1 MEILDNE
8 KIAKALTLGDS
19 LDPGGALNREQQQQF
34 VKMLMEHT
42 TMLAPGAGIRN
53 LTKTQASGQ
62 IDKMFLHGPVTQKAI
77 DVIAEGGGTGDQSAV
92 TSALYDKT
100 YERFGQ
106 IQWDAVKLLS
116 RTAWTME
123 FLRENIEQHSLE
135 TQLRGRLLQ
144 KMASDLEDLAINGN
158 TALVLDS
165 SPLNNLRRANMGWDV
180 LSDSANQVDAN
191 GEFISRG
198 LWVKAYKK
206 LPRSVRRNRPN
217 LKWFM
222 NDDVEMDWMDLLAG
236 RMDAVGSAAIGGG
249 VLNPLGIPYLRVPL
263 IPSDKSI
270 ITGEAV
276 AGQVFGTE
284 HGPFTFISGGA
295 AGTGSLVNAQ
305 VDGLGAQPL
314 NLALAAGG
322 VTPVIGT
329 DNKFTLTAA
338 EVARSLNAQLS
349 AIGAYAAYGNWV
361 TVDPL
366 TDRLVFTGVAKTAA
380 ADVTFGAANVHTCAD
395 VIGVPINTTDNGGVA
410 DPANAVNEGTFVW
423 LSDPSNFLHITVT
436 SDPGTNNQGIRTYS
450 EFNKDRDRVEM
461 ITYAWTDALIED
473 TQSMVKIRDLRTQ
486 GIAI

>member
-53 LTKTQASGQ
+53 LTKSQASGQ
-62 IDKMFLHGPVTQKAI
+62 IDKMFLHGPVTVGAST
-77 DVIAEGGGTGDQSAV
+77 VLAENASGDQSAA
-92 TSALYDKT
+92 TSALYDT
-100 YERFGQ
+100 SYERFGQ
-106 IQWDAVKLLS
+106 LQWDAVKLLS

-144 KMASDLEDLAINGN
+144 KMASDLEDLAINGD
-158 TALVLDS
+158 TSIGTS
-165 SPLNNLRRANMGWDV
+165 SPLDNLRKANQGWDK
-180 LSDSANQVDAN
+180 LSDAANQADAN
-191 GEFISRG
+191 GEFISRA

-236 RMDAVGSAAIGGG
+236 RMDAVGSAAIGGQT
-249 VLNPLGIPYLRVPL
+249 LNPLGIPYMRVPL
-263 IPSDKSI
+263 IPSDKLLDI
-270 ITGEAV
+270 NEATS
-276 AGQVFGTE
+276 AQARCTE
-284 HGPFTFISGGA
+284 HGPFVFTKDVNDDVQINIDAHVLKTIDLHTDAAA
-295 AGTGSLVNAQ
+295 AGVTV
-305 VDGLGAQPL
+305 VLGA
-314 NLALAAGG
+314 
-322 VTPVIGT
+322 

-338 EVARSLNAQLS
+338 EVARIISHTYFTGSGVANVDNIA
-349 AIGAYAAYGNWV
+349 

-366 TDRLVFTGVAKTAA
+366 TDRIFITSPLTGVASKLVTGAAGVGTAHAVIGLTSGLNLTAA
-380 ADVTFGAANVHTCAD
+380 AAAAGND
-395 VIGVPINTTDNGGVA
+395 FY
-410 DPANAVNEGTFVW
+410 EGTFVW
-423 LSDPSNFLHITVT
+423 LADPSNFIHVTVT

-486 GIAI
+486 GIVI